1 MRKSDIYR
9 KSVINQILTEGKTIN
24 NRIRFTY
31 NNNTNTGLYREIIT
45 LDEIK
50 KSTNDFEVE
59 GSLELFL
66 ENFLYD
72 RISGV
77 IEESGYVVD
86 TDNID
91 INSSDFYDGYQ
102 MNIPILKESEDLLE
116 DLFNEIDEELQP
128 APAPQAPA
136 PKPAAPAPVI
146 NKQVKNT
153 VKNVPLSKE
162 PTAGQ
167 TPHLP
172 TQAKARKT
180 QNPRKVDLLLKSVFE
195 SKFNDYKIT
204 TDAGKWKAIKTL
216 KADGKLVI
224 TWESVKAPNMLVETV
239 LFPAD
244 SNKVKIKVN
253 DRKGQVFIDHF
264 FEIYRIPTDA
274 FLAERFFRKT
284 YINLLKKF
292 IDSRVITLEPFNT
305 EFIFWK
311 TDNPN
316 FSYSFS
322 SPNKNKIILDLISFI
337 SIARKPI
344 LDDFFEQ
351 NNLKHKQGYLQTLL
365 DSAEAAGIFRF
376 KREGNEIIILKGPN
390 YKSFLEGKIRRVV
403 T

>member
-216 KADGKLVI
+216 KDDGKLVI

-239 LFPAD
+239 LYNRPESMF
-244 SNKVKIKVN
+244 S
-253 DRKGQVFIDHF
+253 
-264 FEIYRIPTDA
+264 
-274 FLAERFFRKT
+274 
-284 YINLLKKF
+284 
-292 IDSRVITLEPFNT
+292 VI
-305 EFIFWK
+305 
-311 TDNPN
+311 
-316 FSYSFS
+316 
-322 SPNKNKIILDLISFI
+322 
-337 SIARKPI
+337 
-344 LDDFFEQ
+344 
-351 NNLKHKQGYLQTLL
+351 
-365 DSAEAAGIFRF
+365 
-376 KREGNEIIILKGPN
+376 
-390 YKSFLEGKIRRVV
+390 
-403 T
+403 